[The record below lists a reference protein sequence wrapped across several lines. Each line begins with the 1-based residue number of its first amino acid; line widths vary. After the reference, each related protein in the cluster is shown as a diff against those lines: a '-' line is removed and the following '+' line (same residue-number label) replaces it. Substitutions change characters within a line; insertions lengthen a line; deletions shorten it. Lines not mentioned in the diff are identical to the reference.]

1 MASNT
6 KRFTVDNFPL
16 GILGYRKHTQRQT
29 MTKQKILTG
38 IKVTFHVT
46 VVLTFALAAISAVV
60 LLAIGAA

>member
-1 MASNT
+1 
-6 KRFTVDNFPL
+6 
-16 GILGYRKHTQRQT
+16 